1 MNSYEICLSTPTH
14 GKIGN
19 HRNMCYESERDRER
33 VERERERE
41 CVSVC
46 ERERIFFVRWENWV
60 ETRKIIIS
68 SKKQMH

>member
-19 HRNMCYESERDRER
+19 HRNMCYEREI
-33 VERERERE
+33 ERESEERE

-68 SKKQMH
+68 SKTQMH

>member
-1 MNSYEICLSTPTH
+1 MSTPTH

-19 HRNMCYESERDRER
+19 HRNMCYERDRES
-33 VERERERE
+33 VWESEERE
-41 CVSVC
+41 CVSGC
-46 ERERIFFVRWENWV
+46 ERERIFFVSWENWV

>member
-19 HRNMCYESERDRER
+19 HRNMCS
-33 VERERERE
+33 ERERERE
-41 CVSVC
+41 REKEREFVSVS

>member
-1 MNSYEICLSTPTH
+1 ML
-14 GKIGN
+14 
-19 HRNMCYESERDRER
+19 RERDRER
-33 VERERERE
+33 ECVCESGEREKEKDRE

>member
-19 HRNMCYESERDRER
+19 HRNMCYERDRER
-33 VERERERE
+33 VCVRVEKREKEKEKE

-46 ERERIFFVRWENWV
+46 ERERIFFVR
-60 ETRKIIIS
+60 
-68 SKKQMH
+68 

>member
-19 HRNMCYESERDRER
+19 HRNMCYERDIESVCVRVRVREREKERER
-33 VERERERE
+33 V

-46 ERERIFFVRWENWV
+46 ERERIFFVR
-60 ETRKIIIS
+60 
-68 SKKQMH
+68 